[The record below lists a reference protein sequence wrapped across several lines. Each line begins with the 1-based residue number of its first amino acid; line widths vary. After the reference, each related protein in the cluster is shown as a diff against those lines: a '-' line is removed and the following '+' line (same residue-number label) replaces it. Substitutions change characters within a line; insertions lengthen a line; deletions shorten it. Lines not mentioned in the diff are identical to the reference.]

1 MPSMKTT
8 KTHIRQILFLI
19 VLLGACIPQTPIP
32 VYVTPTHD
40 APPTETSTVIPTVSD
55 LASEATEVTQAADSQ
70 ATEVTEVTNSEP
82 TDTPII
88 DRSSVVITPEN
99 PQATVTFMGAVV
111 GPGYTPPPTFTPR
124 PTQTPSQAPPSPTG
138 EATTEQATQPPQ
150 ATEPPPTPSGPQ
162 ATALPG
168 LDISKFGIQVH
179 SLLDQNDW
187 NEVLRRVGSDQLR
200 VGWVKIQIDWS
211 LLQPNGPDEISEDFR
226 RQEIYVESLDQL
238 GIKVLVSIAKAPPW
252 ARSNQNESGPPDD
265 PQTLVNFLNLMLREW
280 GDAID
285 AVEVWNEA
293 NLLREWQGQ
302 PLNGASYM
310 RYFAPAHDAIR
321 AYSDAM
327 LVDTLKPR
335 SEPMIIVSGGLAPT
349 STTDFSVDDREY
361 LQQMYDAG
369 LGRYSDVMVGIHP
382 YGWGNPPD
390 VKCCNAVDGQGW
402 DDDPHFFF
410 ADTIDEYRQ
419 IMVRNNHADSDL
431 WVTEFGW
438 ATWDGFPGS
447 PPEEWM
453 GYNDKWKQA
462 NYTMRAF
469 EIGQSSD
476 FIGPMFLWN
485 LNWGIL
491 PGMVDNRDER
501 TAYSLL
507 VPLQPSE
514 RPLYWMLYDAVR
526 PDVQLDKYD

>member
-1 MPSMKTT
+1 MIKMKPP
-8 KTHIRQILFLI
+8 IRPILFLL
-19 VLLGACIPQTPIP
+19 VLLSACIPQTPIP
-32 VYVTPTHD
+32 VYVTPTHN
-40 APPTETSTVIPTVSD
+40 ALPTETSTPIPTVSNLATLETAEVNSSD
-55 LASEATEVTQAADSQ
+55 ASESI
-70 ATEVTEVTNSEP
+70 
-82 TDTPII
+82 DTPVIE
-88 DRSSVVITPEN
+88 RAAVLITPEN
-99 PQATVTFMGAVV
+99 PEATVTFMGAVV

-124 PTQTPSQAPPSPTG
+124 PSETPTHAPPSPTG
-138 EATTEQATQPPQ
+138 EAASEQ

-162 ATALPG
+162 PTVLPD
-168 LDISKFGIQVH
+168 LDTSKIGVQVH
-179 SLLDQNDW
+179 SLLDQTDW
-187 NEVLRRVGSDQLR
+187 NEVLRRVGRDQLG

-211 LLQPNGPDEISEDFR
+211 LLQPNGPDEISQDFR

-252 ARSNQNESGPPDD
+252 SRSNQIESGPPDD
-265 PQTLVNFLNLMLREW
+265 PQVLVNFLRLMLGEF

-285 AVEVWNEA
+285 AVEVWNES
-293 NLLREWQGQ
+293 NLQREWQGQ

-310 RYFAPAHDAIR
+310 RYFGPAHDAIR

-335 SEPMIIVSGGLAPT
+335 SEPMIIVAGGLAPT
-349 STTDFSVDDREY
+349 STTEFSVDDRVY

-369 LGRYSDVMVGIHP
+369 LARYPDVMVGVHP

-390 VKCCNAVDGQGW
+390 VKCCNAVEGQGW

-410 ADTIDEYRQ
+410 ADTMDEYRQ

-438 ATWDGFPGS
+438 ATWEGFPGDA
-447 PPEEWM
+447 PEGWM
-453 GYNDKWKQA
+453 TYNDKWAQA
-462 NYTMRAF
+462 NFTMRAF
-469 EIGQSSD
+469 QIGQSSD
-476 FIGPMFLWN
+476 YIGPMFLWN

-501 TAYSLL
+501 AAYSLL

-514 RPLYWMLYDAVR
+514 RPLYWMIYDAVR
-526 PDVQLDKYD
+526 PDVQLDRYD

>member
-1 MPSMKTT
+1 MPDMT
-8 KTHIRQILFLI
+8 KTKTPIGQILFLI
-19 VLLGACIPQTPIP
+19 VLLCGCIPQTPIP

-40 APPTETSTVIPTVSD
+40 TPPTETSTVIPTVSN
-55 LASEATEVTQAADSQ
+55 LADSET
-70 ATEVTEVTNSEP
+70 AEVSNSVTSET
-82 TDTPII
+82 TDTPVI

-99 PQATVTFMGAVV
+99 PQVTVTFMGAVV
-111 GPGYTPPPTFTPR
+111 GPGYTPPPSFTPR
-124 PTQTPSQAPPSPTG
+124 PTQTPTEGPASPTKAPTS
-138 EATTEQATQPPQ
+138 EQVTEPPQ
-150 ATEPPPTPSGPQ
+150 ATAAPPTPSGPQ
-162 ATALPG
+162 PTVLPG

-179 SLLDQNDW
+179 SLLDQKDW
-187 NEVLRRVGSDQLR
+187 DEVLRRVGSDQLH
-200 VGWVKIQIDWS
+200 VGWVKVQIDWS
-211 LLQPNGPDEISEDFR
+211 LLQPNSADEITEDFR
-226 RQEIYVESLDQL
+226 RQELYIESLDQR

-252 ARSNQNESGPPDD
+252 ARSNHTESGPPDD
-265 PQTLVNFLNLMLREW
+265 PQALVNFLKLMLGEF

-293 NLLREWQGQ
+293 NLQREWQGQ
-302 PLNGASYM
+302 PLSGGSYM
-310 RYFAPAHDAIR
+310 SYFGPAHDAIR

-335 SEPMIIVSGGLAPT
+335 SEPMIIVTGGLAPT
-349 STTDFSVDDREY
+349 GTSSDSMDDRTY

-369 LGRYSDVMVGIHP
+369 LGRYSDVMIGVHP
-382 YGWGNPPD
+382 YSWGNPPD

-410 ADTIDEYRQ
+410 ANTMDDYRQ
-419 IMVRNNHADSDL
+419 IMTRNNHADSDL

-438 ATWDGFPGS
+438 ATWEGFPGDA
-447 PPEEWM
+447 PEAWIT
-453 GYNDKWKQA
+453 YNDKWAQA
-462 NYTMRAF
+462 NYTIRAF
-469 EIGQSSD
+469 EIGQTSD
-476 FIGPMFLWN
+476 YIGPMFLWN

-526 PDVQLDKYD
+526 PDIQLDRYD